1 MPCIYFPARTSHIVQ
16 IATACGDDKFDT
28 YVTPKMPI
36 SSAAASVT
44 GLTLRNGRLY
54 SKGQPVEAV
63 SIGAALDNLIQFI
76 KKQNPPVVLAGHNI
90 KTFDCYVL
98 MNALELTGKLEAFL
112 ENVSGFFDTKLLFKS
127 AIPGLSSYSQP
138 DLVVYIMGTQYSAHD
153 AVEDVVALQQLV
165 IGSNVDISDKKF
177 DMSTFSIEYL
187 QQSHVHCK
195 RVQKNLPSLLPLIK
209 SKALSEAMARKAA
222 GSDLNYRCLH
232 LAYMR
237 DGVDGIRDVLGEQCG
252 KGPRVT
258 KSVKI
263 IQTVADYFK
272 ELLANSNEM

>member
-1 MPCIYFPARTSHIVQ
+1 
-16 IATACGDDKFDT
+16 
-28 YVTPKMPI
+28 MPI

-54 SKGQPVEAV
+54 SKDQPVEAV

-98 MNALELTGKLEAFL
+98 MNALELTGKLEAFF
-112 ENVSGFFDTKLLFKS
+112 ENVSGFFDTKLPFKS

-165 IGSNVDISDKKF
+165 IGSNV
-177 DMSTFSIEYL
+177 EYL

-195 RVQKNLPSLLPLIK
+195 RVRKNLPSLLPLIK
-209 SKALSEAMARKAA
+209 SKAVSEAMARKAA

-237 DGVDGIRDVLGEQCG
+237 DGVDGIRD
-252 KGPRVT
+252 
-258 KSVKI
+258 I
-263 IQTVADYFK
+263 
-272 ELLANSNEM
+272 